1 MSFIGGYKLDNNNP
15 LVSVIIPAYNHEKY
29 IIDCLKSVI
38 NQTYS
43 NIEIIVIN
51 DGSTDST
58 ERVIIEFINNNDID
72 INFISK
78 KNEGICKTLNNG
90 LNLAKGKYISFLA
103 SDDMFA
109 PQMIEKE
116 VEFMEN
122 NKSIGLV
129 YTDAYFINFNKITNK
144 KYTDYK
150 PIIKKCF
157 KKGIQNKDIYEVLL
171 TGDIITALGTLIKKE
186 CFELLGPF
194 DENFISEDYDMWFRI
209 TKEYPIGFIDEP
221 LCYYR
226 IHDTNISNSNLFH
239 SLIEVIKILLKQ
251 LNESHIKNNPI
262 KKFLILIKFLYI
274 ILKNRINKKF
284 LF

>member
-1 MSFIGGYKLDNNNP
+1 MVNNNNP

-58 ERVIIEFINNNDID
+58 ERVIREFINSTDID
-72 INFISK
+72 IDFISK
-78 KNEGICKTLNNG
+78 KNEGICKTINKG
-90 LNLAKGKYISFLA
+90 LNIAKGKYISFLA

-109 PQMIEKE
+109 PQMIKKQ

-122 NKSIGLV
+122 NKNISLV
-129 YTDAYFINFNKITNK
+129 CTDAYFINIDKLTNK

-157 KKGIQNKDIYEVLL
+157 KNGIQNKDIYEVLL
-171 TGDIITALGTLIKKE
+171 TGNIIIALTTLIRRE
-186 CFELLGPF
+186 CFEVLGLF
-194 DENFISEDYDMWFRI
+194 DETLKYGDYDMWLRI
-209 TKEYPIGFIDEP
+209 AQEYPIGFIDEP
-221 LCYYR
+221 LGYYR
-226 IHDTNISNSNLFH
+226 IHDINFSNKNLLVYLRTTIQILRKQFG
-239 SLIEVIKILLKQ
+239 EEPIKNK
-251 LNESHIKNNPI
+251 HIKKIVVLINFLNN
-262 KKFLILIKFLYI
+262 I
-274 ILKNRINKKF
+274 IKNRSNKKF
-284 LF
+284 LFK

>member
-1 MSFIGGYKLDNNNP
+1 MVNNNKP

-43 NIEIIVIN
+43 NIQIIVIN

-58 ERVIIEFINNNDID
+58 ERVIKEFINSTNSN

-78 KNEGICKTLNNG
+78 RNEGICKTLNKG
-90 LNLAKGKYISFLA
+90 LNIAKGKYISCLA
-103 SDDMFA
+103 SDNMFA

-150 PIIKKCF
+150 QIIKKCF
-157 KKGIQNKDIYEVLL
+157 RKGIQNKDIYEILL
-171 TGDIITALGTLIKKE
+171 TDDIILASSTLIKKE
-186 CFELLGPF
+186 CFEVLGPF
-194 DENFISEDYDMWFRI
+194 DETLKAEDYDMWFRI

-226 IHDTNISNSNLFH
+226 IHDMNVSNKNLFM
-239 SLIEVIKILLKQ
+239 SFPIVIRILRKQLRDEPLKNKHIKKIILLI
-251 LNESHIKNNPI
+251 N
-262 KKFLILIKFLYI
+262 FLYNV
-274 ILKNRINKKF
+274 LKNKKNKKN
-284 LF
+284 LFK

>member
-1 MSFIGGYKLDNNNP
+1 MANNNP

-58 ERVIIEFINNNDID
+58 ERVIKEFINSTNND

-78 KNEGICKTLNNG
+78 RNEGICKTLNKG
-90 LNLAKGKYISFLA
+90 LNIAKGKYISYLA

-109 PQMIEKE
+109 PQMIEKQ
-116 VEFMEN
+116 VKFMEN

-129 YTDAYFINFNKITNK
+129 CTDAYFIDIDKITNK
-144 KYTDYK
+144 KYTSYK

-157 KKGIQNKDIYEVLL
+157 KKGIQNKDIFEVLL
-171 TGDIITALGTLIKKE
+171 TGNIILALTTLIKKE
-186 CFELLGPF
+186 CFEVLGPF
-194 DENFISEDYDMWFRI
+194 DENLIFEDYDMWVRI

-221 LCYYR
+221 LGYYR
-226 IHDTNISNSNLFH
+226 IHDLNFSNKNLLVYLRTTIRILQKQF
-239 SLIEVIKILLKQ
+239 SEEPIK
-251 LNESHIKNNPI
+251 NRHIKKI
-262 KKFLILIKFLYI
+262 IILIKFFYTL
-274 ILKNRINKKF
+274 LKNKINKK
-284 LF
+284 L